1 MIRYHDVVFS
11 KKKGKFRKKIN
22 LIGAEKISYLFLL
35 MRADKLAQSMYMREE
50 KMAALE
56 ESERMFTE
64 IMEAGE
70 CVNLKML
77 AVNGGDLIA
86 NGFPKGRQMGE
97 ILQNLLE
104 IVLEDPEKN
113 TKEHLLELA
122 KDRYGS
128 ILSVKE

>member
-1 MIRYHDVVFS
+1 
-11 KKKGKFRKKIN
+11 
-22 LIGAEKISYLFLL
+22 